1 LFVELTARL
10 LLSIDTGGWAIVTRV
25 LQISEEPQT
34 QETKGAKYTVITFAP
49 VQGFIEKSRKLRDLY
64 GASQILSYLSWKIVG
79 AANNKNCEVIS
90 PAIAIDALSEM
101 ANVDIVQGMPNRILI
116 LGNFSHND
124 AQKALTEGW
133 KEIVAACR
141 GWLRDNLQIDDEG
154 WFNSWTR
161 WQVHAWEVFWGS
173 GQSIKSAM
181 RDLET
186 RKLRRAWTVPN
197 WNGESSSLSGHDA
210 IAHPNMDQQI
220 TQTNK
225 RNDGQDR
232 DDINTFYGHLAA
244 ALENSKEEDEP
255 QFLDPSEKLSIP
267 ELIKRLVTHYQVVR
281 DIPKF
286 PRTKRFSEL
295 LRKEEDSE
303 KSQRGYWTGWFMG
316 DGDKVGD
323 HLKSLTEAQ
332 DVSNFSQALRTW
344 GKQFQDGFH
353 RERLGRVVYAG
364 GDDFLGVMYG
374 VRDGTEAEK
383 QRKGTE
389 AINWLIALRENW
401 RSGNLGINLSVG
413 FVWAGHSV
421 PQRDVLQHCREAEK
435 LAKSL
440 GRDRVT
446 IRVLF
451 NNGQFVQWT
460 TPWKYLEWLKDYCDC
475 NDNKSKD
482 ANWSHVYTDLAQ
494 LKARHAIPPATADK
508 ADDVIAL
515 KLFGLYFGEDKQE
528 ILSQQRGQITGSEDP
543 KAMIA
548 WIDGMIKVG
557 WQLCSNS

>member
-1 LFVELTARL
+1 MTA
-10 LLSIDTGGWAIVTRV
+10 
-25 LQISEEPQT
+25 LQISEKPPT
-34 QETKGAKYTVITFAP
+34 QESQVAKYTVITFAP

-64 GASQILSYLSWKIVG
+64 GASQILSYLSWKIVC
-79 AANNKNCEVIS
+79 AADSKNCEVIS
-90 PAIAIDALSEM
+90 PAIAIDDVSEI
-101 ANVDIVQGMPNRILI
+101 ASADIVQGMPNRILI
-116 LGNFSHND
+116 LGDFSHND
-124 AQKALTEGW
+124 AQKALAESW
-133 KEIVAACR
+133 KEIVTACR
-141 GWLRDNLQIDDEG
+141 GWLKDNLQIDDEG

-173 GQSIKSAM
+173 GLSIELAM

-197 WNGESSSLSGHDA
+197 WNGESSSLSGRDA
-210 IAHPNMDQQI
+210 IAHPNMDRQI
-220 TQTNK
+220 TPDNK
-225 RNDGQDR
+225 RNEGLEKKEI
-232 DDINTFYGHLAA
+232 DDFYVKLAN
-244 ALENSKEEDEP
+244 ALENSKNEDEP
-255 QFLDPSEKLSIP
+255 KFLDPSEKLSIP
-267 ELIKRLVTHYQVVR
+267 ELIKRLVTHHQVVK
-281 DIPKF
+281 DLPTF

-295 LRKEEDSE
+295 LRKEDDDE
-303 KSQRGYWTGWFMG
+303 KAKRGYWTGWFMG
-316 DGDKVGD
+316 DGDKVGN
-323 HLKSLTEAQ
+323 HLKSLTEDQ

-374 VRDGTEAEK
+374 IRNGTEEER

-389 AINWLIALRENW
+389 AIDWLINLREDW
-401 RSGNLGINLSVG
+401 QSGNLGISLSVG

-435 LAKSL
+435 LAKNL

-460 TPWKYLEWLKDYCDC
+460 TPWKYLEWLKDYRDR
-475 NDNKSKD
+475 NDNSGKD

-494 LKARHAIPPATADK
+494 LKARHAIPPATAETAND
-508 ADDVIAL
+508 AIAL
-515 KLFGLYFGEDKQE
+515 NLFGLYFGEGNQE
-528 ILSQQRGQITGSEDP
+528 MLSQQRGQITGSEDP
-543 KAMIA
+543 KSMIE

>member
-1 LFVELTARL
+1 MCV
-10 LLSIDTGGWAIVTRV
+10 GGKAIVTTA
-25 LQISEEPQT
+25 LQINEKPQT
-34 QETKGAKYTVITFAP
+34 QETKDVKYTVITFAP

-64 GASQILSYLSWKIVG
+64 GASQILSYLSWKIVC
-79 AANNKNCEVIS
+79 AANSKNCEVIS
-90 PAIAIDALSEM
+90 PAIAIDDVSET

-116 LGNFSHND
+116 LGDFSHND

-133 KEIVAACR
+133 KEIVTACR

-161 WQVHAWEVFWGS
+161 WQIHAWEVFWGS
-173 GQSIKSAM
+173 GQSIELAM

-210 IAHPNMDQQI
+210 IAHPNMDSLG
-220 TQTNK
+220 TNEAEIKSFYK
-225 RNDGQDR
+225 R
-232 DDINTFYGHLAA
+232 LA
-244 ALENSKEEDEP
+244 EV
-255 QFLDPSEKLSIP
+255 LDPSGNENDRAYINENERLSIP
-267 ELIKRLVTHYQVVR
+267 ELIKRLVTYGAIARHIHR
-281 DIPKF
+281 DLYAPTF
-286 PRTKRFSEL
+286 REV
-295 LRKEEDSE
+295 LRKDD
-303 KSQRGYWTGWFMG
+303 KSGATYWTGWFMG

-323 HLKSLTEAQ
+323 YLKRLTDKASVTQ
-332 DVSNFSQALRTW
+332 FSQSLRAW
-344 GKQFQDGFH
+344 GKQFQIDFDKK
-353 RERLGRVVYAG
+353 GRVVYAG

-374 VRDGTEAEK
+374 DK
-383 QRKGTE
+383 QTPKLDSHE
-389 AINWLIALRENW
+389 WLLDLRHSWEQ
-401 RSGNLGINLSVG
+401 GNLGITLSVG
-413 FVWAGHSV
+413 FVWAGHNV

-446 IRVLF
+446 IRVVF

-460 TPWKYLEWLKDYCDC
+460 TPWKYLAWLADYRDR
-475 NDNKSKD
+475 NDNTGKD

-494 LKARHAIPPATADK
+494 LKARHAIPPASAETAND
-508 ADDVIAL
+508 AIAL
-515 KLFGLYFGEDKQE
+515 ELFGLYFGKDKQE
-528 ILSQQRGQITGSEDP
+528 TLSQQRGQITGSEDP
-543 KAMIA
+543 KSMIE